1 MPAAAEEAGQGGGK
15 GVSRVVF
22 PLKVPVSPPAPLHTY
37 WQPSPCP
44 LQRGGKGKKK
54 EQLGMN
60 WGKTAGL
67 SHSSESSVSGQG
79 PPEPSP
85 GTVTL
90 SIVCQHPWRV
100 SIARQEGFLVAKE
113 AEARAKACGELG
125 EGAAWRG
132 NGTKG
137 GPWNPRGMRPK
148 RSLPA
153 QGWLRVNDRTR
164 GGSLRGGLAPRNVLG
179 SRVSLVNPHL
189 QPPCCGPQKV
199 RLVLGRIAPSCCCFP
214 TLCAQGWCFPEM

>member
-1 MPAAAEEAGQGGGK
+1 
-15 GVSRVVF
+15 
-22 PLKVPVSPPAPLHTY
+22 
-37 WQPSPCP
+37 
-44 LQRGGKGKKK
+44 
-54 EQLGMN
+54 MN

-90 SIVCQHPWRV
+90 SIVCQYPWRV

-113 AEARAKACGELG
+113 AEARAKACGERG

-137 GPWNPRGMRPK
+137 GSREP
-148 RSLPA
+148 
-153 QGWLRVNDRTR
+153 QGD
-164 GGSLRGGLAPRNVLG
+164 A
-179 SRVSLVNPHL
+179 
-189 QPPCCGPQKV
+189 PQKETPGPGV
-199 RLVLGRIAPSCCCFP
+199 DWGY
-214 TLCAQGWCFPEM
+214 

>member
-1 MPAAAEEAGQGGGK
+1 MPAAVEEAGQGGGK

-37 WQPSPCP
+37 RQPSPCP

-113 AEARAKACGELG
+113 AEARAKACGERG
-125 EGAAWRG
+125 EGAARRG

-137 GPWNPRGMRPK
+137 GSREP
-148 RSLPA
+148 
-153 QGWLRVNDRTR
+153 QGDA
-164 GGSLRGGLAPRNVLG
+164 S
-179 SRVSLVNPHL
+179 
-189 QPPCCGPQKV
+189 QKEPPGPGV
-199 RLVLGRIAPSCCCFP
+199 AWG
-214 TLCAQGWCFPEM
+214 

>member
-1 MPAAAEEAGQGGGK
+1 
-15 GVSRVVF
+15 
-22 PLKVPVSPPAPLHTY
+22 
-37 WQPSPCP
+37 
-44 LQRGGKGKKK
+44 
-54 EQLGMN
+54 MN

-189 QPPCCGPQKV
+189 QPPCCGPQKA